1 MQALKKSVVCS
12 PGALAKIFLTLLLLT
27 LLLLTLFLLLFLLL
41 LLYLSPCQH
50 AKQGCSNASPK
61 YIRKT
66 LKIS

>member
-27 LLLLTLFLLLFLLL
+27 LLLLLFLLL

-50 AKQGCSNASPK
+50 AKQGCSNDSTK

>member
-27 LLLLTLFLLLFLLL
+27 LLLLLFLLL

>member
-27 LLLLTLFLLLFLLL
+27 ILLLLFLLL